1 MSVWV
6 LEKSRHATSRGLCRR
21 RPSSQSWKTGMTT
34 EAQLRIPGLDVLIG
48 AMGLIDAERYVAAIN
63 RDKCDYTK

>member
-1 MSVWV
+1 
-6 LEKSRHATSRGLCRR
+6 
-21 RPSSQSWKTGMTT
+21 MTT